1 MWDTEFLKISSIS
14 HHISHIPYLP
24 LWIIQCLVTCCLMFR
39 AYCARCL
46 VLEIDK
52 DVLLI

>member
-14 HHISHIPYLP
+14 HPTSANLDYLVFAHLLP
-24 LWIIQCLVTCCLMFR
+24 SVST
-39 AYCARCL
+39 YCAKYL
-46 VLEIDK
+46 VLEIDT